1 MRIIG
6 ITGGVGA
13 GKSEL
18 LHYIETHYKS
28 RILLADQVA
37 NDLKLPGAICYEP
50 LVAILGKDV
59 LCEDGTIDKA
69 KMAQIIFHDEGK
81 LALVNALIHPAVKRY
96 ILEEIEKEA
105 AKREVEYFFI
115 EAALLIEEH
124 YEAIVEELWY
134 IYADEAVRAERLR
147 KSRQY
152 SEDRIKSIMA
162 GQLPEQ
168 EFRNRCQFVI
178 DNSTTLEEAYL
189 QIDHKMED

>member
-18 LHYIETHYKS
+18 LHYIETHYKA